1 MMSFIFQF
9 ILWVGT
15 GLILSLAIHLL
26 RVSIAYLRKLLAEV
40 FPASRSII
48 DRFIYAWFMGWFLLA
63 RPMYLIIY
71 PLFLIIYP
79 TIGLYQAI
87 FGQFTGILI
96 INEAIS
102 RSLSFGFWALIAI
115 WLIPQGIIALKINLG
130 AAIRRI
136 FS

>member
-1 MMSFIFQF
+1 MMSSIFQF

-15 GLILSLAIHLL
+15 GLLVSLAIHVL
-26 RVSIAYLRKLLAEV
+26 RVFVAYLKELLAEM

-48 DRFIYAWFMGWFLLA
+48 DIFVYAWFMGWFLIA
-63 RPMYLIIY
+63 MPMYLIIY
-71 PLFLIIYP
+71 PLFLIVYP

-87 FGQFTGILI
+87 FGRFTGILI